1 MRTAKVLGAS
11 VLIAMLAVMLPRVAW
26 TAFDT
31 YVLGNPDYKLGAE
44 GGLMIVTF
52 LGAACGL
59 VAAVAVA
66 IFAAIALA
74 LRHELDH
81 RALVYSALLSGL
93 LLSWPS
99 YYVPRLPGWGYETA
113 LAEFGG
119 MAANWALIC
128 LPVIAISYFTVR
140 AICRLTA
147 ASTPTRTEAARAGD
161 AGR

>member
-1 MRTAKVLGAS
+1 MATALGAS
-11 VLIAMLAVMLPRVAW
+11 VLIAMFAVMLPRVVW

-31 YVLGNPDYKLGAE
+31 YVLDNPDYKLGAD

-59 VAAVAVA
+59 VAGIA
-66 IFAAIALA
+66 IVMFAAIAVA
-74 LRHELDH
+74 FRHELD
-81 RALVYSALLSGL
+81 RRVLLYSALLSGL

-128 LPVIAISYFTVR
+128 LPVIAVSYFVVR

-147 ASTPTRTEAARAGD
+147 ASTPTRAETARAGD